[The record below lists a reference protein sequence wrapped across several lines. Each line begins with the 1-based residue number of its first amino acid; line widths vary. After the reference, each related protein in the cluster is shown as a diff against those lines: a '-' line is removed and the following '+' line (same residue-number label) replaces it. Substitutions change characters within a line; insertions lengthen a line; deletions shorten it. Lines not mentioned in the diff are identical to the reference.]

1 VNDDEAEVP
10 PDPAAEPAADLAG
23 SSEEL
28 AGIRHSRSPCSLQG
42 RVHRERLVKDDD
54 APYRRWSPL
63 PTWLQ
68 VAFHPPERG
77 QRYTVKSGSDGP
89 HFEAYL
95 SYDGVWRHGS
105 SNGER
110 LATTMYLF
118 WLSKA

>member
-1 VNDDEAEVP
+1 
-10 PDPAAEPAADLAG
+10 
-23 SSEEL
+23 
-28 AGIRHSRSPCSLQG
+28 
-42 RVHRERLVKDDD
+42 VKDDD